1 MTQALYY
8 ARASQ
13 GTPRP
18 IESVRAELYRARD
31 IASYDTSCIEVRL
44 AGGARVLHVVSH
56 AVAEQHDPVIHL
68 ECEHGTVDWAAD
80 GDVAAIRYA
89 DGREERFAN
98 PAFDDLQTLPL
109 RQTARVAAG
118 DEPFPTCGLSEAGSH
133 VLAINLAFESSQGV
147 HTIPSDGT
155 RILEPSGIVAVREME
170 GALAEAYAS
179 GAMLSDLGLPWTR
192 STGHRPRGSVTAS
205 RSPKRC
211 CAPSAARC
219 VQRRATASFRAWQ
232 KPWRWASRPRAALGM
247 PPRRVRFTTTDAD
260 RAAIFMAVDGSAR
273 SRYEVSVR

>member
-192 STGHRPRGSVTAS
+192 STEPVSAAGYDRFP
-205 RSPKRC
+205 RSPALLR
-211 CAPSAARC
+211 
-219 VQRRATASFRAWQ
+219 
-232 KPWRWASRPRAALGM
+232 ALGC
-247 PPRRVRFTTTDAD
+247 
-260 RAAIFMAVDGSAR
+260 
-273 SRYEVSVR
+273 